1 MKNKSQEKYIK
12 TKRGK
17 NALSRAQNKY
27 DSENIERRRAQKRDY
42 MRRKR
47 IEDPS
52 YGKWK

>member
-1 MKNKSQEKYIK
+1 MKNKNQEKYIK

-17 NALSRAQNKY
+17 SALTRAQNKY
-27 DSENIERRRAQKRDY
+27 DSENIELRRAQKRDY

-47 IEDPS
+47 AEDPS